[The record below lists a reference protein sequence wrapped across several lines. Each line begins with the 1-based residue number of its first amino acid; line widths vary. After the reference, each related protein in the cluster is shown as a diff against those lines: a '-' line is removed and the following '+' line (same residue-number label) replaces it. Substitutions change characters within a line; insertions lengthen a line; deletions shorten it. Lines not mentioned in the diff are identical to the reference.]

1 MPLLSMSQLRTT
13 FPPHSPL
20 HHPHSPLPC
29 PPVPHPR
36 HPCSPLS
43 SSLSPPL
50 SSSFWRC
57 HCRCQRSGNYHR
69 CPHPRVITV
78 HARGGQKSQLHA
90 VTNGADPRPD
100 QDSQLPIKPSTLN
113 AELDKAT
120 EAVYKIIE
128 ERKEFFLTSTVIGG
142 AFAIRVAS
150 ANPLAEEEYV
160 RKVFAQLVDAA
171 EQVLGEGS
179 T

>member
-1 MPLLSMSQLRTT
+1 
-13 FPPHSPL
+13 
-20 HHPHSPLPC
+20 
-29 PPVPHPR
+29 
-36 HPCSPLS
+36 
-43 SSLSPPL
+43 
-50 SSSFWRC
+50 
-57 HCRCQRSGNYHR
+57 
-69 CPHPRVITV
+69 V
-78 HARGGQKSQLHA
+78 HARGGQQSQLHA

-100 QDSQLPIKPSTLN
+100 QDSQLSIKPSTLN
-113 AELDKAT
+113 AELDKANKAT